1 MPQIAPECLYKRSWS
16 QTNATNA
23 YKFQSFIQ
31 LITFTHLRPTSIQ
44 RAPRTNLSFF
54 ELDTPTPVFTSIS
67 VAIVVVILLPADPG
81 PGRGGDEEVD
91 AVGEGEHHAERAEGE
106 PGRVVGPVLVGAREV
121 VGRLGLDPDDE
132 ALDAHAHE
140 EDGAEEVPGLEQG
153 INRTWLLGM
162 AA

>member
-1 MPQIAPECLYKRSWS
+1 M
-16 QTNATNA
+16 
-23 YKFQSFIQ
+23 
-31 LITFTHLRPTSIQ
+31 
-44 RAPRTNLSFF
+44 
-54 ELDTPTPVFTSIS
+54 FTSIS

-91 AVGEGEHHAERAEGE
+91 AVGEGEHHAQGAEGE

-121 VGRLGLDPDDE
+121 VGRLGLDPYDE

-153 INRTWLLGM
+153 ENRTSLVIGDVCLM
-162 AA
+162 S